1 MMKKIGFIGCG
12 NMGTAIVGGML
23 LSKNYNKEDIYCS
36 TKSNESAQKISKN
49 LGVNV
54 VSNIEV
60 AKVADYLFLAVKPH
74 FFSEVISQI
83 KEYVKKDVVIISIA
97 AGVEISDIEECFEI
111 ESLKVVRT
119 MPNTPALVGE
129 GMTAIC
135 PNKNVLEKELNDIK
149 KIFDSFGKSE
159 VLEEKY
165 FHSFIALSGS
175 SPAYVYMFIEAMGM
189 AGIKSGI
196 QAQKAYRL
204 AAQSVLGSAKMV
216 LETGEHPAVLRDK
229 VCSPRGTTI
238 EAVTALEKFG
248 FTNAIISAMEECEN
262 KSKELSKK

>member
-1 MMKKIGFIGCG
+1 MKKIGFIGCG
-12 NMGTAIVGGML
+12 NMGSAIVGGML
-23 LSKNYNKEDIYCS
+23 LSKNYSKENIYCS
-36 TKSNESAQKISKN
+36 TKSKESAEKISKT
-49 LGVNV
+49 LGINIA
-54 VSNIEV
+54 SNIEV
-60 AKVADYLFLAVKPH
+60 AKVSDYLFLAVKPH

-83 KEYVKKDVVIISIA
+83 REYVKKDVVIISIA
-97 AGVEISDIEECFEI
+97 AGIEISDMEECFAI
-111 ESLKVVRT
+111 EGLKVVRT

-135 PNKNVLEKELNDIK
+135 SNANVLQDELDDIK

-159 VLEEKY
+159 ELEEKY

-216 LETGEHPAVLRDK
+216 LETGEHPAILRDK
-229 VCSPRGTTI
+229 VCSPGGTTI
-238 EAVTALEKFG
+238 AAVTSLEKFG
-248 FTNAIISAMEECEN
+248 LTSAVINAMEECEN